1 MKNKDVGDYLCSRA
15 FGWNPPNFGHLP
27 LLNNTDGTKL
37 SKRQNDITINT
48 YRQKDIYPEALLN
61 FVVSCG
67 GGFINSKET
76 NNIYI
81 KPLSELIS
89 KVRYRIFI
97 VIKLKITFF
106 IVFYLV

>member
-1 MKNKDVGDYLCSRA
+1 M
-15 FGWNPPNFGHLP
+15 
-27 LLNNTDGTKL
+27 DGTKL

-48 YRQKDIYPEALLN
+48 YRQKGIYPEALLN

-76 NNIYI
+76 NNVYI

-89 KVRYRIFI
+89 KVRYII
-97 VIKLKITFF
+97 L
-106 IVFYLV
+106 